1 VPGPSFDFS
10 YECTAGLARV
20 ILRREFSRRLPR
32 PLLSVAVLVA
42 LASAPISQSE
52 SSWLNGWI
60 CGILVGWV
68 ILWLVLLVKLYQS
81 SRSVLEAYV
90 GHRISIHLDAH
101 GLRIS
106 SPVHTSESPW
116 WAIASV
122 RESAQALFLVR
133 KGVQGA
139 TVLPHEAL
147 SADAVAFIKTSIG
160 AATRPSNGST

>member
-1 VPGPSFDFS
+1 MTSTSFDFS
-10 YECTAGLARV
+10 YECTASLARA

-32 PLLSVAVLVA
+32 PLLFAAALVAVAFA
-42 LASAPISQSE
+42 LISESE

-81 SRSVLEAYV
+81 SRSVLEAYI

-106 SPVHTSESPW
+106 SPVQTSESPW

-122 RESAQALFLVR
+122 RESAQALFVVR
-133 KGVQGA
+133 KGVQGTA
-139 TVLPHEAL
+139 VLPREAL
-147 SADAVAFIKTSIG
+147 SADAVAFIRASVG
-160 AATRPSNGST
+160 AATHPSGGRT